1 MYTRT
6 FVRDNEMVKISDYG
20 FQMFVDN
27 HPSRIG
33 LVEDIETDIEILILE
48 GFCEVFEDER

>member
-6 FVRDNEMVKISDYG
+6 FVRDNEMVKISEYG
-20 FQMFVDN
+20 FQTFVDN
-27 HPSRIG
+27 HPCRIG

-48 GFCEVFEDER
+48 GFCEVFEDE